1 MATFEERETAFEAK
15 FAHDEEMQFKARMR
29 RNRFMA
35 VWASALKGDTVEQ
48 AREYGQKLVQ
58 EDLKNVS
65 EDDVVSAVQSY
76 LGDLADDAKIRSKMA
91 ELLVE
96 AKEQILAESS

>member
-1 MATFEERETAFEAK
+1 MSTFEERENAFEGK

-65 EDDVVSAVQSY
+65 EEDVIDALKDY
-76 LGDLADDAKIRSKMA
+76 LGDLADDATIRSKMK

-96 AKEQILAESS
+96 AKEQIMSETN

>member
-1 MATFEERETAFEAK
+1 MSTFEERENAFEGK

-29 RNRFMA
+29 RNRCMA

-65 EDDVVSAVQSY
+65 EEDVIDALKDY
-76 LGDLADDAKIRSKMA
+76 LGDLADDATIRSKMK

-96 AKEQILAESS
+96 AKEQIMSETN